1 MAPVR
6 LYTAALAGI
15 SLVSI
20 GFLIVGALQSDDFG
34 DWYLLWNLSLAWV
47 PLVLAYFL
55 VRKVAK
61 ESWGSWPA
69 IGLSLGWLLF
79 LPNSFYIISDLIHLE
94 DMPRSSV
101 LFDSVMF
108 SMFIVTGLV
117 LGYTSL
123 YMVHRQLRRRLGG
136 LRTGSFISAL
146 LLLCSFAIYLGRDL
160 RWNSWD
166 VLVNPA
172 GILFDVSERL
182 IDPLA
187 HPQAFSVTAMFFVLL
202 SSLYWAAWAAM
213 ASVRSSDRQIKDE

>member
-1 MAPVR
+1 MRVSKKTPVQF
-6 LYTAALAGI
+6 YASTLAGL

-20 GFLIVGALQSDDFG
+20 GLLAIGALNSDGFG
-34 DWYLLWNLSLAWV
+34 DWYLLWNLFLAWI

-61 ESWGSWPA
+61 GSWGSWPA
-69 IGLSLGWLLF
+69 IGLSLAWLIF
-79 LPNSFYIISDLIHLE
+79 LPNSFYIVSDLIHLE
-94 DMPRSSV
+94 DMPRTDV

-108 SMFIVTGLV
+108 SMFIITGLV

-123 YMVHRQLRRRLGG
+123 YIVHLQLWRRLGW
-136 LRTGSFISAL
+136 LRSGMFVSAL
-146 LLLCSFAIYLGRDL
+146 LFLCSFAIYLGRDL

-187 HPQAFSVTAMFFVLL
+187 HPQAFTVTALFFVFL
-202 SSLYWAAWAAM
+202 SSLYWAAWAGL
-213 ASVRSSDRQIKDE
+213 STIRPPKR